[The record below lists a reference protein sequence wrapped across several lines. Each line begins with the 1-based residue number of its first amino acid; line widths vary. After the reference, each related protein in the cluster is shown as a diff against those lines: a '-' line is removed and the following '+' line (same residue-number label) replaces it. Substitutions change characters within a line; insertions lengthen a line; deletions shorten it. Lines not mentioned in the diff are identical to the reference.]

1 MIVSIRPRE
10 RSDGSAETETPPS
23 RSPSELSPGMPMP
36 PPVLNDVAG
45 FGDVPPPPEKTP
57 AIASPPTTTSTAVAP
72 ATRPLTRADT
82 RHPDFLFDG
91 RGGNDSAS
99 ANLTK
104 CGWAD

>member
-10 RSDGSAETETPPS
+10 RSDGRAETETPPA

-45 FGDVPPPPEKTP
+45 FGDVPPPPERTP
-57 AIASPPTTTSTAVAP
+57 AIASPPTTTNTA

-82 RHPDFLFDG
+82 RHPNFLFDS
-91 RGGNDSAS
+91 RRGNDSAT
-99 ANLTK
+99 ANLPK
-104 CGWAD
+104 CGQPG